1 VTFYG
6 ALLNDFSRVGKIP
19 GCENQGKRRASW
31 DKGRT
36 FIATGTEFYAC
47 ANRDFDGCM
56 REWQSSAAMILVQTF
71 PHFLTGFEKG
81 NCFLIH
87 WHMRSGARIATDSC
101 IPVFHGK
108 SPKTAQFDTVAA
120 R

>member
-1 VTFYG
+1 MIFRELVRSLDARTKENAALVG
-6 ALLNDFSRVGKIP
+6 VKAALLNR
-19 GCENQGKRRASW
+19 
-31 DKGRT
+31 GRDR
-36 FIATGTEFYAC
+36 IYAC

-56 REWQSSAAMILVQTF
+56 REWQSLAAMTLVQTF

-101 IPVFHGK
+101 VPVFHGE